1 MKKRLFSVFAA
12 VCFLLLF
19 ALPVSAE
26 RQYENCIEN
35 CKLYD
40 PDGMFTDLQQQEL
53 SELIR
58 QTSDDTDL
66 YVGVYVMNGSGS
78 EMSTYECDG
87 FSDDK
92 YGELFNPQY
101 GVDTDGILLF
111 LNMDMH
117 DGSTSRYM
125 HITTCG
131 MGKLY
136 FTDDP
141 DNDRLNRMID
151 HIEELLPSG
160 SENMEAA
167 VTAFCQDVKSY
178 QSKGAPRHAYS
189 RDRYTGTYYYEKDGK
204 LVSSNTLPLSYR
216 INYGVGL
223 VVGAVCAALTALISY
238 AVIRSRYKFTKSVAA
253 SNYVSDNETQF
264 YQRDDMFIR
273 THTTKTRI
281 DTDRS
286 GGGGGFGGGGS
297 SHMSGGHS
305 YGGGGRSF

>member
-1 MKKRLFSVFAA
+1 
-12 VCFLLLF
+12 
-19 ALPVSAE
+19 
-26 RQYENCIEN
+26 
-35 CKLYD
+35 
-40 PDGMFTDLQQQEL
+40 
-53 SELIR
+53 
-58 QTSDDTDL
+58 
-66 YVGVYVMNGSGS
+66 
-78 EMSTYECDG
+78 
-87 FSDDK
+87 
-92 YGELFNPQY
+92 
-101 GVDTDGILLF
+101 
-111 LNMDMH
+111 
-117 DGSTSRYM
+117 
-125 HITTCG
+125 
-131 MGKLY
+131 
-136 FTDDP
+136 
-141 DNDRLNRMID
+141 
-151 HIEELLPSG
+151 
-160 SENMEAA
+160 MEAA